1 MSSFLTEYITIPGE
15 HVFLYPGNVGAL
27 EITLTV
33 PEQGDTRFMAILGH
47 PHSLQGGAMNNKV
60 VTTLARTF
68 KELAI
73 PSLRFNFRGVGRT
86 DGVYDAGLGE
96 SEDMLLLA
104 NKILQEQ
111 PSIRL
116 LFAGFSFGSYVAYR
130 AAAQCQH
137 DLLVSIAPPV
147 HHYDFTEFEINSSP
161 WIIAL
166 GEDDELVSLNEVLH
180 FIAQS
185 SADISLLQFAD
196 TTHFFHG
203 KLIEL
208 KTRLLEVIRQ
218 KEIDL

>member
-166 GEDDELVSLNEVLH
+166 GEDDELVALNEVLH